1 MLPEKDFNLI
11 VGLRIREVREN
22 LQMTRAVFSET
33 CNISESF
40 LAAVENGQKSVSAKT
55 LFKICSS
62 FNISAD
68 YFIRGNK
75 EGFETSSITELINS
89 LDKSSKEYA
98 IRILRDYVRA
108 IHTCQEKNKKSSET
122 QNMQ

>member
-22 LQMTRAVFSET
+22 LQMTRAVFSER

-40 LAAVENGQKSVSAKT
+40 LAAVENGQKSVSSKT

-75 EGFETSSITELINS
+75 EGFETNSILELINS

-108 IHTCQEKNKKSSET
+108 IHTCQEKNKEVSEHQT
-122 QNMQ
+122 V

>member
-22 LQMTRAVFSET
+22 LQMTRAVFSER

-40 LAAVENGQKSVSAKT
+40 LAAVENGQKSVSSKT

-75 EGFETSSITELINS
+75 EGFETSSILELINS

-108 IHTCQEKNKKSSET
+108 IRTCQEKNKEVSEHQT
-122 QNMQ
+122 V